1 MRTAALMPPAL
12 SSFPVSSTACPRPA
26 KVGKSSQAIVPK
38 DGFSPM
44 EAGLPP
50 AVVGTKIALSPPAPA
65 KSSKVGSA
73 KPTSLKSVEKPQA
86 TRKPLQNLPAFAEE
100 GVDAILEIWSNP
112 KYFGAE
118 ESTLP
123 PLSQEQRA
131 GAKKILLTAMS
142 EFVAQYNGYQ
152 PTQTVDQA
160 TQTALVDAGLC
171 SPEQAANF
179 LNGNSDSDWSNLATP
194 AGDMR
199 AQLMELFDFRPSD
212 EARGKAKH
220 TLIGFL
226 VRLLF
231 ECKRPDNI
239 GATVLQGYDKPVVL
253 FRSGTMVGSEAPQST
268 LRNLIGK
275 GNVSNVVNLYAG
287 HFPLHDLIA
296 QEATLC
302 EQLGVPHHNERN
314 ANPPRQWRKL
324 LDNEEDYAANKE
336 RAMEIVSQVIKD
348 ILLPGGKEPDGNIL
362 LHCGGGMHR
371 TGMIVGII
379 RRYCNNDAMEDI
391 IADYKRHVAWK
402 SDEDPGGYEELNV
415 RFIREFDLGILKKV
429 LEGSDASEPALAQ
442 SSEKDEWGYFPKAT
456 KEK

>member
-1 MRTAALMPPAL
+1 MRTSALVPNAL
-12 SSFPVSSTACPRPA
+12 SLLLDSSTSRSNSAQPSP
-26 KVGKSSQAIVPK
+26 SPQATVPT
-38 DGFSPM
+38 DGFSTLQT
-44 EAGLPP
+44 GLPP
-50 AVVGTKIALSPPAPA
+50 ALIGTRLELHPQAPARNRQAVAAAPGALSHIQ
-65 KSSKVGSA
+65 S
-73 KPTSLKSVEKPQA
+73 TQA

-100 GVDAILEIWSNP
+100 GVEAIVELWSNP
-112 KYFGAE
+112 KYFGAG

-123 PLSQEQRA
+123 PLNQEQRDA
-131 GAKKILLTAMS
+131 AKKILLTAMS
-142 EFVAQYNGYQ
+142 QFVDQYNGYA
-152 PTQTVDQA
+152 PTQTVDEA
-160 TQTALVDAGLC
+160 TQRALVDSGLC
-171 SPEQAANF
+171 SPEQAACF

-194 AGDMR
+194 AGEMR
-199 AQLMELFDFRPSD
+199 AQLMELFNFKPSD
-212 EARGKAKH
+212 QARGKAKH

-253 FRSGTMVGSEAPQST
+253 FRSGTMVGSEAPRSA

-275 GNVSNVVNLYAG
+275 ANVSNVVNLYAG

-302 EQLGVPHHNERN
+302 KQLGAPHHNERN

-324 LDNEEDYAANKE
+324 LDNEEDYEANKE
-336 RAMEIVSQVIKD
+336 RAMEIVSHVIKD
-348 ILLPGGKEPDGNIL
+348 ILLPGGKAPEGNIL

-415 RFIREFDLGILKKV
+415 RFIREFDLSILKKV
-429 LEGSDASEPALAQ
+429 LEGVDGIGAELAP
-442 SSEKDEWGYFPKAT
+442 SSEKDEWGYYTKAAG
-456 KEK
+456 K